1 MNKVKRA
8 NLSEIAYD
16 FIKNNIISGEYK
28 AEELITENK
37 IAAAIQMSRT
47 PVRRALIQLEAEN
60 YVRTIDG
67 IGTLVVGLS
76 LSDLEQIY
84 DVRKALEVQA
94 LRTSINR
101 ITNQELVKVEDE
113 FNSILEKFDKGLEVY
128 SEDLSRADKNIHDLI
143 IDRSVNK
150 YISKLMSDIETQIE
164 RYKSFAYAKTETGR
178 EVVIQHIE
186 LLGYIKKRDF
196 EKAELFLRKHIDWS
210 YEELSKVL

>member
-1 MNKVKRA
+1 MNKVKKA

-76 LSDLEQIY
+76 LSDLKQIY

-143 IDRSVNK
+143 IDRSANK
-150 YISKLMSDIETQIE
+150 YISKLMSAIENQIE
-164 RYKSFAYAKTETGR
+164 RYKSFAYAKTETGL

-196 EKAELFLRKHIDWS
+196 EKAKLFLRKHIDWS
-210 YEELSKVL
+210 YEELSKIL